1 MKYYAWLIVEILLI
15 AALISACFPKDFK
28 AAHPKFVYGA
38 ISDNGKYDFEVKN
51 SIVTKNLIP
60 CTKFKINRDLNAD
73 YTLHIYYY
81 NSKYE
86 LIETVKFDGE
96 MLDVD
101 YQKMPKD
108 ADYIRIAIS
117 NFAGFSYWDRIRF
130 RWWDLGL
137 EVSTTEQFF
146 LITWFEDLFG
156 SNESEVD
163 PTAPT
168 DSFPDM
174 IYPGGAIVM

>member
-1 MKYYAWLIVEILLI
+1 MKYYTWLIVEILLI

-28 AAHPKFVYGA
+28 TVHPEFIYGG

-51 SIVTKNLIP
+51 SIVTKELIP
-60 CTKFKINRDLNAD
+60 CTKFKINRALNAD
-73 YTLHIYYY
+73 YTLRIYYY
-81 NSKYE
+81 NSNYE
-86 LIETVKFDGE
+86 LVKINEFNGE
-96 MLDVD
+96 KLEVG
-101 YQKMPKD
+101 YLEMPKD

-117 NFAGFSYWDRIRF
+117 NFAGFSAWDRFRF
-130 RWWDLGL
+130 WLWDLGL

-146 LITWFEDLFG
+146 LITWFEDVFG

-174 IYPGGAIVM
+174 IYPGGAMVM